1 MIQSLFCFTTKV
13 NLGKFTFTISITNL
27 RCKYLMKPSL
37 LLNFVLHK
45 VIIPRLSEACQ
56 LPHKIVCCQATV
68 SNDIEALCILLLKRL
83 IFAVCLTWYHF
94 WEETLQK
101 FVIFNYILEHTFTAN
116 LISSLVLGTKI
127 FYSPTNWQNCFGS
140 VC

>member
-1 MIQSLFCFTTKV
+1 
-13 NLGKFTFTISITNL
+13 
-27 RCKYLMKPSL
+27 MKPSL

-101 FVIFNYILEHTFTAN
+101 SVIFDYKLDFIYSKFKQPDSSWGQDILQGNKLA
-116 LISSLVLGTKI
+116 K
-127 FYSPTNWQNCFGS
+127 
-140 VC
+140 